1 MTTFLGIEAA
11 KNKAAK
17 RAWWANGLVGA
28 CVLLSVISI
37 GSALL
42 QVRLLGRIDAG
53 ETVSD
58 SETETNDLVYGGI
71 ALVQT
76 VVYLAAAVVWLMW
89 LHSAYSNL
97 FLVGRRTADET
108 PGWAVGYWFIPFLN
122 LFRPYRIVKELWLR
136 STDMNVEPSVK
147 DQPAPS
153 LVSVW
158 WGVWILGS
166 IVGRLLSRRMLK
178 AETVD
183 SLIEATWIG
192 MVDDLI
198 TILAG
203 ILAILVVRRIQQFQD
218 SWPPETADVFA

>member
-17 RAWWANGLVGA
+17 RAWWANALVGA

-42 QVRLLGRIDAG
+42 QIRLLGRIDAG
-53 ETVSD
+53 ETISE
-58 SETETNDLVYGGI
+58 SETARNDLVYGGI
-71 ALVQT
+71 GLIQA
-76 VVYLAAAVVWLMW
+76 VVYLTAAVVWLMW
-89 LHSAYSNL
+89 LHSAYGNL
-97 FLVGRRTADET
+97 FLVGRRAADET
-108 PGWAVGYWFIPFLN
+108 PRWAVGCWFIPFLN
-122 LFRPYRIVKELWLR
+122 LYRPYRVVKELWLR
-136 STDMNVEPSVK
+136 SANMNMELSVQ

-153 LVSVW
+153 LASVW

-166 IVGRLLSRRMLK
+166 IVGRFLSRRMLK

-183 SLIEATWIG
+183 SLIEATWLG

-203 ILAILVVRRIQQFQD
+203 VLAILVVRRIQQFQD